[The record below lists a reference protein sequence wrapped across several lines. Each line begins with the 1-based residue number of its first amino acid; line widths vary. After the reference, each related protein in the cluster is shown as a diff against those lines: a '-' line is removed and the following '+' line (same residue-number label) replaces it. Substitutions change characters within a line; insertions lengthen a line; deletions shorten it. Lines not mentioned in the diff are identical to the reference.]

1 MTQEFNQMPLE
12 EEIKV
17 YRNDFYAGF
26 VLLVRKLFML

>member
-1 MTQEFNQMPLE
+1 MTSEFNHMPVE

-26 VLLVRKLFML
+26 ALLVRKLFML

>member
-1 MTQEFNQMPLE
+1 MTSEFNHMPIE

-26 VLLVRKLFML
+26 AQLVKKLFML